1 MVKLVDFSKYKV
13 KKTEEIKI
21 QPDSQEKKIAL
32 GDNNQKS
39 PALENKKA
47 QKSNLMPE
55 KPQIQSA
62 QSIEMNMIDN
72 KINETVNDRILK
84 LVKLGLKHELTI
96 DNMLQYFRE
105 VEMAKLYELK
115 RYFSDSPGYKIDKML
130 KFLYTS
136 GELKKDKNNW
146 YSLKR

>member
-1 MVKLVDFSKYKV
+1 MVDFSKYQV

-32 GDNNQKS
+32 GDNNQKR
-39 PALENKKA
+39 PALDNEKV
-47 QKSNLMPE
+47 QKSNLMPK
-55 KPQIQSA
+55 KPQIHSA